1 MGLRSQGR
9 PAMRG
14 VRGVARR
21 WWIALR
27 ESPRITEAARFL
39 RPILRVP
46 DDWQSPYGR
55 FWLELVGGAVA
66 LIAAAWLFGLVAEDV
81 VTGDPLTIVDE
92 ILANWLYAH
101 ATPASTRAMFVATEL
116 GGPTVVTAVTLAT
129 AFVLGWRRRWPWL
142 LTLILVVPGGALLNE
157 LIKVAFHRA
166 RPKFDLPIL
175 DVKGYAFPSGHTM
188 IATLLY
194 GLLAVLLVRTL
205 RSRRGRTV
213 VVCVASAVVM
223 LVGISR
229 MYLGAHYLSDVL
241 AAVTAGLAWLALCL
255 TAVATLRYRRQRRS

>member
-1 MGLRSQGR
+1 M
-9 PAMRG
+9 
-14 VRGVARR
+14 ARR
-21 WWIALR
+21 WQIAVHKH
-27 ESPRITEAARFL
+27 PRVTEAWRCL
-39 RPILRVP
+39 RPMLRVP

-81 VTGDPLTIVDE
+81 VTGDPLTVVDE

-101 ATPASTRAMFVATEL
+101 ATPAATLAMFVATEL

-175 DVKGYAFPSGHTM
+175 DVRGYAFPSGHTM

-205 RSRRGRTV
+205 RSRRGRMLV
-213 VVCVASAVVM
+213 VWAASAVVM

-229 MYLGAHYLSDVL
+229 MYLGAHYLSDIL
-241 AAVTAGLAWLALCL
+241 AAIAAGVAWLVLCVI
-255 TAVATLRYRRQRRS
+255 AVATLQYRRRRRR